1 MEDNF
6 LPSSMD
12 NTKSFHPPLK
22 PQPPPP
28 SPYIITSFPILALSI
43 IGILTTSIVL
53 LSYYVFV
60 TKCCL
65 NWHRSGFL
73 GRRPAPSTAF
83 STSAD
88 NLGLDESTIQAIPTF
103 RYRKRAESARRT
115 SSFREC
121 AVCLSEFQEEERVR
135 LLPSC
140 FHVFHIDCVDT
151 WLQTSANCPLCRS
164 SITAPIPPDHYDP
177 YHSNDEAIEEEE
189 VGSDDTHTVTEQ
201 RLGDKTSRRLQ
212 HRSSMGDEC
221 IDVRERDEQFRVQ
234 PMRRSF
240 SMDSW
245 DDRQLCTALQRML
258 QQNSQLQDVIGESSS
273 TSRLRRSFF
282 SFGRASR
289 SAVLPVKVEL

>member
-6 LPSSMD
+6 FPSSMD
-12 NTKSFHPPLK
+12 DTKSFHPPLK

-43 IGILTTSIVL
+43 IGILTTAIVL
-53 LSYYVFV
+53 LSYYLFV

-65 NWHRSGFL
+65 NWHHSGFL

-88 NLGLDESTIQAIPTF
+88 NLGLDESIIQAIPTF
-103 RYRKRAESARRT
+103 RYRKRTESARRR

-140 FHVFHIDCVDT
+140 FHVFHIDCIDT
-151 WLQTSANCPLCRS
+151 WLQTSASCPLCRS
-164 SITAPIPPDHYDP
+164 SITAPIPTQHYDP
-177 YHSNDEAIEEEE
+177 YDTNDEAIEE

-212 HRSSMGDEC
+212 YRSSMGDEC
-221 IDVRERDEQFRVQ
+221 IDVRERDKRLRVQ

-240 SMDSW
+240 SMDSS
-245 DDRQLCTALQRML
+245 DDRQLWMALQRML
-258 QQNSQLQDVIGESSS
+258 QQNSQLQDVGGESSS
-273 TSRLRRSFF
+273 SSTSGLQRSFL
-282 SFGRASR
+282 SFAYRCS
-289 SAVLPVKVEL
+289 SCPN